1 MAAKE
6 WSSVLTKMVADK
18 TQEVRKMKG
27 SNSQAPQGS
36 TCLRWE
42 WTMILYLSNAMVMMV
57 REDMKTAMQGKV
69 LTSLERYNIYCEFI
83 FYFKFDIAKKIP
95 TFYLGFKSYSIRL

>member
-1 MAAKE
+1 M
-6 WSSVLTKMVADK
+6 TKMVTDK

-42 WTMILYLSNAMVMMV
+42 WTMILYLSTVMVMMV
-57 REDMKTAMQGKV
+57 REDM
-69 LTSLERYNIYCEFI
+69 
-83 FYFKFDIAKKIP
+83 D
-95 TFYLGFKSYSIRL
+95 